1 MQVTNLLFEEFYNL
15 ITAKAKVETLLK
27 LLDKPPLTL
36 NDNIKESF
44 LTYCTTSYKFTQ
56 EKEKEKHTL
65 QESTPQNE
73 MNEMNE
79 TQESREEKF
88 KTLVDSL
95 FDSDIELYKEQ
106 KRNDLLNSQQPVE
119 YIKPKND
126 NSEYDKIENL
136 PSIDTPTEEKNSFYK
151 NKATRVFSKMTIQ
164 KRNETTQRLLNDAIK
179 MIKKEDLPEDQENID
194 KYFEIR
200 LRMFLDT
207 FVN

>member
-15 ITAKAKVETLLK
+15 ITSKAKVDILLK
-27 LLDKPPLTL
+27 LLDKPIL

-44 LTYCTTSYKFTQ
+44 ITFCESNNNSQNLKKEVKKEVN
-56 EKEKEKHTL
+56 EKV
-65 QESTPQNE
+65 
-73 MNEMNE
+73 NE
-79 TQESREEKF
+79 TPEEEVNNESQELQEEKF
-88 KTLVDSL
+88 RTLVDSL
-95 FDSDIELYKEQ
+95 FDSDVEIYKEQ
-106 KRNDLLNSQQPVE
+106 KRQDLLNSQPVE
-119 YIKPKND
+119 YIQPKND
-126 NSEYDKIENL
+126 LSEYDKIENL
-136 PSIDTPTEEKNSFYK
+136 PSVDTPTEEKNSFYK

-179 MIKKEDLPEDQENID
+179 MIKKEDLPEDQETID

>member
-1 MQVTNLLFEEFYNL
+1 M
-15 ITAKAKVETLLK
+15 
-27 LLDKPPLTL
+27 
-36 NDNIKESF
+36 
-44 LTYCTTSYKFTQ
+44 
-56 EKEKEKHTL
+56 
-65 QESTPQNE
+65 NE
-73 MNEMNE
+73 MNEMNEINEMNEMNEMNEINE

-106 KRNDLLNSQQPVE
+106 KRVDLLNSQQPVE